1 MILRKFRPL
10 IQLAQQAVQRSNL
23 TQMFL
28 RRYLRHQPTHID
40 DVTKAILRRHEQMAD
55 LGTLAVLLVAPAVAF
70 VHASSDGAEPLAKIV
85 TIAALAA
92 FGFIGICMDS
102 AKKIAV
108 RTALGGQID
117 ES

>member
-1 MILRKFRPL
+1 MILRKFQPL
-10 IQLAQQAVQRSNL
+10 IQFAQQAVQHRSL
-23 TQMFL
+23 TQFFL
-28 RRYLRHQPTHID
+28 HRYLRQQPAK
-40 DVTKAILRRHEQMAD
+40 DVSKGILRRHEQMAD
-55 LGTLAVLLVAPAVAF
+55 LGTLVVLLVAPAVAF
-70 VHASSDGAEPLAKIV
+70 VHATSDDAELLAKV
-85 TIAALAA
+85 IAIGGIAA

>member
-1 MILRKFRPL
+1 MILRKFQPL
-10 IQLAQQAVQRSNL
+10 IQLAQQTVQRRSL

-28 RRYLRHQPTHID
+28 RRYLLQQPAHID
-40 DVTKAILRRHEQMAD
+40 DASKAILRRHEQMAD
-55 LGTLAVLLVAPAVAF
+55 LGTLVVLLVAPAIAF
-70 VHASSDGAEPLAKIV
+70 VQATSDGAEPLAKIT

-92 FGFIGICMDS
+92 FGFVGICMDS
-102 AKKIAV
+102 AKKIAA

>member
-10 IQLAQQAVQRSNL
+10 TQLAQQAVQRNSL

-28 RRYLRHQPTHID
+28 RRYLRQQPTHID
-40 DVTKAILRRHEQMAD
+40 DITKTILRRHEQMAD
-55 LGTLAVLLVAPAVAF
+55 LGTLAVLLIAPPVAF
-70 VHASSDGAEPLAKIV
+70 LHATSVGPEPLAKII

-92 FGFIGICMDS
+92 FGLIGICMDS

-108 RTALGGQID
+108 RTALGVPD
-117 ES
+117 R